1 MNLLNVLRYI
11 AHDSI
16 IYKQERL
23 DYVHRK
29 RFKRNIPIAP
39 PPPTPTHT
47 HKRGK
52 YNWILT
58 SVTFKII
65 NQSEY
70 ALRL

>member
-29 RFKRNIPIAP
+29 RFKRNIPVAP
-39 PPPTPTHT
+39 LPHT
-47 HKRGK
+47 HKKGEIQLDFNFSNFQDYK
-52 YNWILT
+52 
-58 SVTFKII
+58 SV
-65 NQSEY
+65 
-70 ALRL
+70 